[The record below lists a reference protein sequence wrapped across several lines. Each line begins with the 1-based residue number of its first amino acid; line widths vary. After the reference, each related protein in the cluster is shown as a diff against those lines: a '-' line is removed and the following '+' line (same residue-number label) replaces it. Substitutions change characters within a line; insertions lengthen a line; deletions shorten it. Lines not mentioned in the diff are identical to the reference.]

1 MQQRTTLRYSE
12 QLVAR
17 AVGLYWRKTMGV
29 GFLVAVGL
37 MILVLS
43 WRLID
48 GDRSWLVG
56 LVAAVVL
63 LGVLMP
69 VSVYVAHYRSSMGM
83 FRRTTRPT
91 AQLVTDQDA
100 ITISSDRGSSALK
113 WELVKEVWRFETMW
127 LMLFSKAQF
136 VILPLADLPEPMQA
150 FILERVEASGGKIA
164 V

>member
-1 MQQRTTLRYSE
+1 MAQ
-12 QLVAR
+12 
-17 AVGLYWRKTMGV
+17 AVRLYWRRTTGV
-29 GFLVAVGL
+29 GLLVAVAL
-37 MILVLS
+37 MIVFLA

-56 LVAAVVL
+56 LVAAAVL

-69 VSVYVAHYRSSMGM
+69 VAVYVTHYRTSMGI
-83 FRRTTRPT
+83 FRNTTRPT
-91 AQLVTDQDA
+91 ARLVAEPDA

-136 VILPLADLPEPMQA
+136 VILPLADIPEPMQA
-150 FILERVEASGGKIA
+150 FILERVEASGGKIS

>member
-1 MQQRTTLRYSE
+1 MQHRTTLRYSE
-12 QLVAR
+12 QMVAQ
-17 AVGLYWRKTMGV
+17 AVRLYWRRTIGV
-29 GFLVAVGL
+29 GLLVAVAL
-37 MILVLS
+37 MIVFLA

-56 LVAAVVL
+56 LVAALVL
-63 LGVLMP
+63 LGVFMP
-69 VSVYVAHYRSSMGM
+69 VAVYVTHYRASMRI
-83 FRRTTRPT
+83 FRKTSRPT
-91 AQLVTDQDA
+91 AQLVAEQDA

-113 WELVKEVWRFETMW
+113 WELVKEIWRFETMW

-150 FILERVEASGGKIA
+150 FILERVETSGGKIA